1 MANIAGAYV
10 ILSSAKENKP
20 ICEVATGAERT
31 FATGVC
37 FMSPCTFLCVCVC
50 VYLCLCVCRSHF
62 GWLAGWFNR
71 CFGCHWLAWL
81 VINRAWLHAGMNRKG
96 LTTHRSR
103 KSAFTDSVV
112 CTVRMNETFLKNVF
126 MSKQCICVGFSL
138 GSHCPFFSLF
148 GCHHSSVCENEK

>member
-1 MANIAGAYV
+1 MNGMDGRVRLKWPRVANVAGAYV

-31 FATGVC
+31 FAMCSVLHVSTYL
-37 FMSPCTFLCVCVC
+37 PLCVCVF
-50 VYLCLCVCRSHF
+50 VFAGAISV
-62 GWLAGWFNR
+62 GLAGWFNR

-112 CTVRMNETFLKNVF
+112 CTVRMK
-126 MSKQCICVGFSL
+126 
-138 GSHCPFFSLF
+138 
-148 GCHHSSVCENEK
+148 